1 MIKVTLDKATLAK
14 LHNLSERVEVCD
26 ESGRVVGYAHPAK
39 HTLPPEYEE
48 PPITK
53 EEIDRL
59 VNEPGGRSLAE
70 ILADLRS
77 KS

>member
-1 MIKVTLDKATLAK
+1 MIKVTLDQATLMK
-14 LHNLSERVEVCD
+14 LHNLSERIELRD
-26 ESGRVVGYAHPAK
+26 ESGRVVGYVHPAK
-39 HTLPPEYEE
+39 HTLPPDYDE
-48 PPITK
+48 PPITR

-70 ILADLRS
+70 ILTDLRS